1 MTNQAEP
8 MPFLPPIMD
17 LKVLKAVN
25 MQVAQ
30 HLYKLDVFA
39 SMVMFKLVT
48 GFPDQPAEQRLAF
61 YLSKMPIEYWL
72 TTPQQV
78 PTMQPQLDPVMGG
91 PMTDPMTGQP
101 VMATQ
106 EVPPISQLSP
116 TIYQWFLEDSA
127 KLIKAAQEKFLKE
140 QAEQM
145 LWMNT
150 PL

>member
-48 GFPDQPAEQRLAF
+48 GFPDQPTEQRLAF
-61 YLSKMPIEYWL
+61 YLSKMPIEVWL
-72 TTPQQV
+72 TTPQVV
-78 PTMQPQLDPVMGG
+78 PTMVPMAD
-91 PMTDPMTGQP
+91 PMTGAPAIDPMTGQP
-101 VMATQ
+101 AMQTQ
-106 EVPPISQLSP
+106 EIPPISMLSP

-145 LWMNT
+145 LLLNM